1 MSINYLTKITQIP
14 DLSDAELRQLG
25 KVVKKFA
32 FRSNSYYQALIDW
45 SDPDDPI
52 RRLVV
57 PHADELLDWGAYDA
71 SGEAD
76 YSIRPGL
83 EHKYPDTALLL
94 VNNVCGAFCRF
105 CFRKRLFMKGN
116 LETVRDV
123 RQDLAYIR
131 AHPEISNV
139 LLTGGDPLLM
149 AASRLAPILEK
160 LTRIG
165 HVRIIRIGSK
175 MTAFNPER
183 ISRDPDLLRLFE
195 KTVQSGTQLYLMNH
209 FNHPRELT
217 PQAVSALRLLAN
229 AGVMLTNQTPM
240 IKGVNDDPMVL
251 SELFNRLS
259 FLGVPPYYVFQCRPT
274 RGNYIYTLPL
284 EQAYRNFIDAWR
296 HSSGLARRARFVM
309 SHQSGKIE
317 VTGLTRGHIL
327 FRYHR
332 APNPVNDGK
341 IIICR
346 RNPRGIWFDDFV
358 KVDALSDSLVEE
370 QRDNR
375 GNHAW
380 EKHA

>member
-1 MSINYLTKITQIP
+1 MATHYLTKLTQIRE
-14 DLSDAELRQLG
+14 LSDVELRQLG
-25 KVVKKFA
+25 KVAKKFA

-57 PHADELLDWGAYDA
+57 PHADELLDWGDFDA

-83 EHKYPDTALLL
+83 EHKYPDTVLLL

-105 CFRKRLFMKGN
+105 CFRKRLFLKGN
-116 LETVRDV
+116 QETVRDV

-131 AHPEISNV
+131 RHPEISNV

-149 AASRLAPILEK
+149 SASRLEPILEK
-160 LTRIG
+160 LTHIG

-183 ISRDPDLLRLFE
+183 ISSDPELLALFRR
-195 KTVQSGTQLYLMNH
+195 TVQSGTQLYLMNH

-217 PQAVSALRLLAN
+217 PQAIHALRLLAG

-240 IKGVNDDPMVL
+240 IKGVNDQPAVL

-274 RGNYIYTLPL
+274 RGNNIYTLPL
-284 EQAYRNFIDAWR
+284 EQAYRNFIEAWR

-309 SHQSGKIE
+309 SHHSGKIE

-332 APNPVNDGK
+332 APNPANDGK

-346 RNPRGIWFDDFV
+346 RNPRGIWFDDYV
-358 KVDALSDSLVEE
+358 KVDSLSDTMVEPVRSCTGKPVKE
-370 QRDNR
+370 QS
-375 GNHAW
+375 A
-380 EKHA
+380 